1 MFDKN
6 AKQKKHRL
14 AGSVVRFLY
23 IRALGSSNVIISTTG
38 HFRHSLHALIT
49 WFTIKLAGYVRGWK
63 LESV

>member
-38 HFRHSLHALIT
+38 HFRHWLHAWL
-49 WFTIKLAGYVRGWK
+49 LD
-63 LESV
+63 LQ